1 MSMDLNLSLSKIPRI
16 NSDYLKRLEKVGL
29 KTIGDLIFYFPFRYD
44 DFSQIIPIA
53 QIKPEQIVT
62 VQGKILEI
70 KNIRIFRRRMTITE
84 AAVKDKSGAI
94 KAVWFNQPYLA
105 GNLKSG
111 QMVSLSGKAVFS
123 KEGGLQF
130 SNPSYEILRDY
141 KSFTPLEDKKITSAN
156 KINRNDHKKQQNNQ
170 QDNFL
175 TGLTHTAGLIP
186 IYHETEK
193 LSSRWLRWQI
203 KSLLKFFGP
212 KQIQEFLPAKI
223 LVRQKL
229 IDNLQAIKQ
238 IHFPTNQEMMEK
250 ARQRLAFDELFLIQL
265 FVLKQK
271 LTWQKGQSQ
280 KIIFGENLKND
291 FKKFIKNLPFDL
303 TDAQRKAIWQIVK
316 DLEKENPMNRLLEGD
331 VGSGKTIVAIMVSL
345 TAAKN
350 DFQTAIMAPTE
361 ILAHQHFKE
370 FCQTL
375 KNSKIKIGLLTGSDS
390 QIFSS
395 GKTRKISREK
405 LLKDLKNND
414 LKILIGT
421 HALIQDKVSF
431 KNLALIVI
439 DEQHRFGVEQRA
451 YLQQKTLDIEDGLPK
466 TIPHLLT
473 MTATPIPRTLALT
486 VYGDLE
492 ISILDEMP
500 KGRKKIITEIVSSEN
515 RKKTYDF
522 IHRQVKKRR
531 QVFVI
536 CPLIEESD
544 FLGVK
549 SATQEYEKLSKE
561 IFPDLKIGLLH
572 GRLKSNEKEKAI
584 NEFKKK
590 KIDILVSTS
599 VIEVGIDAPNATA
612 MIIEGAE
619 RFGLAQLH
627 QFRGRVGR
635 GKHQSYCFLFTGS
648 STEKTAQRLKAIVE
662 SENGFELAERDLEI
676 RGPGEFFG
684 RQQSGLPDLTMA
696 NLSDLE
702 LIQKVRKEAEE
713 ILKEDS
719 ELKKYPLLAEKLKK
733 FSARIH
739 LE

>member
-1 MSMDLNLSLSKIPRI
+1 MDFNASLSKLPRI

-53 QIKPEQIVT
+53 RIKPEQIVT
-62 VQGKILEI
+62 VQGRILEI

-84 AAVKDKSGAI
+84 AAVEDKSGAI
-94 KAVWFNQPYLA
+94 KAVWFNQPYLS
-105 GNLKSG
+105 GNLKPN
-111 QMVSLSGKAVFS
+111 QMVSLSGKAVLS
-123 KEGGLQF
+123 KEGRLQF

-141 KSFTPLEDKKITSAN
+141 KSPV
-156 KINRNDHKKQQNNQ
+156 
-170 QDNFL
+170 
-175 TGLTHTAGLIP
+175 HTAGLIP

-203 KSLLKFFGP
+203 QSLLKFVGP

-223 LVRQKL
+223 LIRQKL
-229 IDNLQAIKQ
+229 IDNLQAIRQ
-238 IHFPTNQEMMEK
+238 IHFPINQEMMEK

-271 LTWQKGQSQ
+271 LTWRKGQAQ
-280 KIIFGENLKND
+280 KIIFDENLKKEFQN
-291 FKKFIKNLPFDL
+291 FIKNLPFNL
-303 TDAQRKAIWQIVK
+303 TNAQRKAVWQIVK

-345 TAAKN
+345 AAAKN
-350 DFQTAIMAPTE
+350 NFQTTIMAPTE
-361 ILAHQHFKE
+361 ILTHQHFKE

-375 KNSKIKIGLLTGSDS
+375 KNSKIKIGFLTGSDS
-390 QIFSS
+390 QIFSN
-395 GKTRKISREK
+395 GKTKRISREK
-405 LLKDLKNND
+405 LLKDLKKND

-421 HALIQDKVSF
+421 HALIQQGVSF
-431 KNLALIVI
+431 KNLALIII

-451 YLQQKTLDIEDGLPK
+451 YLQQKTLEIEDGLPK

-500 KGRKKIITEIVSSEN
+500 KGRKKIITEIVSLED
-515 RKKTYDF
+515 REKIYDF
-522 IHRQVKKRR
+522 IRAQIKKGQ
-531 QVFVI
+531 QVFII
-536 CPLIEESD
+536 CPLVEESD
-544 FLGVK
+544 YLEVK
-549 SATQEYEKLSKE
+549 SATEEYKKLSKE

-572 GRLKSNEKEKAI
+572 GRLKSDKKEKVV

-599 VIEVGIDAPNATA
+599 VIEVGIDAPNATV

-635 GKHQSYCFLFTGS
+635 GDCQSYCFLFAS
-648 STEKTAQRLKAIVE
+648 SSIEKTPRRLKAIVE
-662 SENGFELAERDLEI
+662 SQNGFELAEKDLEI
-676 RGPGEFFG
+676 RGPGDFFG
-684 RQQSGLPDLTMA
+684 RHQSGLPDLTMA

-719 ELKKYPLLAEKLKK
+719 KLKKYPLLAEKLKN
-733 FSARIH
+733 FSAKIH

>member
-1 MSMDLNLSLSKIPRI
+1 MDFNLPLSKLPRI

-44 DFSQIIPIA
+44 DFSQIIPIV
-53 QIKPEQIVT
+53 QIKPEQTVT

-84 AAVKDKSGAI
+84 AVIEDKSGAI
-94 KAVWFNQPYLA
+94 KAVWFNQPYLS
-105 GNLKSG
+105 GNLKPN
-111 QMVSLSGKAVFS
+111 QMVNLSGKAVFS
-123 KEGGLQF
+123 KEGRLQF

-141 KSFTPLEDKKITSAN
+141 KSPV
-156 KINRNDHKKQQNNQ
+156 
-170 QDNFL
+170 
-175 TGLTHTAGLIP
+175 HTAGLIP

-203 KSLLKFFGP
+203 QSLLKFVGP

-229 IDNLQAIKQ
+229 IDNLQAIRQ

-271 LTWQKGQSQ
+271 LTWQKGLAQ
-280 KIIFGENLKND
+280 KIIFDENLKKEFHD
-291 FKKFIKNLPFDL
+291 FIKNLPFDL
-303 TDAQRKAIWQIVK
+303 TDAQRKAVWQIVK

-345 TAAKN
+345 ATAKN
-350 DFQTAIMAPTE
+350 NFQTAIMAPTE
-361 ILAHQHFKE
+361 ILANQHFKE

-375 KNSKIKIGLLTGSDS
+375 KKSEIKIGLLTGSDS
-390 QIFSS
+390 QIFSK

-405 LLKDLKNND
+405 LLKDLKKND

-421 HALIQDKVSF
+421 HALIQQGVAF
-431 KNLALIVI
+431 KNLALIII

-451 YLQQKTLDIEDGLPK
+451 YLQQKTLEIEDGLPK

-492 ISILDEMP
+492 ISILNEMP
-500 KGRKKIITEIVSSEN
+500 KGRKKIITEIVSSKDRE
-515 RKKTYDF
+515 KTYNF
-522 IHRQVKKRR
+522 IRDQIKKG
-531 QVFVI
+531 QQIFII
-536 CPLIEESD
+536 CPLVEESD
-544 FLGVK
+544 FLEVK
-549 SATQEYEKLSKE
+549 SAMQDYKKLSKE

-572 GRLKSNEKEKAI
+572 GRLKSDEKEKVI

-599 VIEVGIDAPNATA
+599 VIEVGIDAPNATV

-635 GKHQSYCFLFTGS
+635 GEHQSHCFLFTSS
-648 STEKTAQRLKAIVE
+648 STKKTPQRLKAIVE
-662 SENGFELAERDLEI
+662 SENGFELAEKDLKI
-676 RGPGEFFG
+676 RGPGDFFG
-684 RQQSGLPDLTMA
+684 AHQSGLPDLTMA

-702 LIQKVRKEAEE
+702 LIQKVRQEAEE
-713 ILKEDS
+713 ILKES
-719 ELKKYPLLAEKLKK
+719 PELKKYPLLAEKLKN
-733 FSARIH
+733 FSTKIH

>member
-1 MSMDLNLSLSKIPRI
+1 MDFSASLSKLPRI

-44 DFSQIIPIA
+44 DFSQIISIA

-84 AAVKDKSGAI
+84 ASIEDKSGTI
-94 KAVWFNQPYLA
+94 KAVWFNQPYLS
-105 GNLKSG
+105 GNLKSD

-123 KEGGLQF
+123 KERELQF

-141 KSFTPLEDKKITSAN
+141 KSPV
-156 KINRNDHKKQQNNQ
+156 
-170 QDNFL
+170 
-175 TGLTHTAGLIP
+175 HTAGLIP

-203 KSLLKFFGP
+203 QSLLKFVGP

-223 LVRQKL
+223 LIRQKL
-229 IDNLQAIKQ
+229 IDNLQALRQ
-238 IHFPTNQEMMEK
+238 IHFPANQEMMEK

-271 LTWQKGQSQ
+271 LTWKKGQAQ
-280 KIIFGENLKND
+280 KIIFDENLKKEYQD
-291 FKKFIKNLPFDL
+291 FIKNLPFDL
-303 TDAQRKAIWQIVK
+303 TDAQRKAVWQIVK

-331 VGSGKTIVAIMVSL
+331 VGFGKTIVAIMVSL
-345 TAAKN
+345 STAKN
-350 DFQTAIMAPTE
+350 NFQTAIMAPTE
-361 ILAHQHFKE
+361 ILANQHFKE
-370 FCQTL
+370 FCNLL
-375 KNSKIKIGLLTGSDS
+375 KKSEVKIGLLTGSDS
-390 QIFSS
+390 QIFSK
-395 GKTRKISREK
+395 GKTRKVSREK
-405 LLKDLKNND
+405 LLKDLKKSE

-421 HALIQDKVSF
+421 HALIQQGVAF
-431 KNLALIVI
+431 KNLALIII

-451 YLQQKTLDIEDGLPK
+451 YLQQKTLEIKDGLPK

-492 ISILDEMP
+492 ISILNEMP
-500 KGRKKIITEIVSSEN
+500 KGRKKIITEIVSSKDRE
-515 RKKTYDF
+515 KTYDF
-522 IHRQVKKRR
+522 IRAQIKKRQ
-531 QVFVI
+531 QVFII
-536 CPLIEESD
+536 CPLVEESD
-544 FLGVK
+544 YLEIK
-549 SATQEYEKLSKE
+549 SATQEYKKLSKE
-561 IFPDLKIGLLH
+561 IFPELNIGLLH
-572 GRLKSNEKEKAI
+572 GRLKSNEKEKVI

-599 VIEVGIDAPNATA
+599 VVEVGIDVSNATV

-635 GKHQSYCFLFTGS
+635 GKHQSYCFLFTS
-648 STEKTAQRLKAIVE
+648 SSIKKTPRRLKAIVE
-662 SENGFELAERDLEI
+662 SENGFELAEKDLEI
-676 RGPGEFFG
+676 RGPGDFFG
-684 RQQSGLPDLTMA
+684 AHQSGLPDLTMA

-713 ILKEDS
+713 ILKES
-719 ELKKYPLLAEKLKK
+719 PELKKYPLLAEKLKN
-733 FSARIH
+733 FSAKIH

>member
-1 MSMDLNLSLSKIPRI
+1 MDFNASLSKLPRI

-29 KTIGDLIFYFPFRYD
+29 KTIRDLIFYFPFRYD

-53 QIKPEQIVT
+53 QIKPEQTVT
-62 VQGKILEI
+62 IQGKILEI
-70 KNIRIFRRRMTITE
+70 KNVRIFRRRMTITE
-84 AAVKDKSGAI
+84 VAIEDKSGAI
-94 KAVWFNQPYLA
+94 KAVWFNQPYLS
-105 GNLKSG
+105 GNLKSD

-141 KSFTPLEDKKITSAN
+141 KSPV
-156 KINRNDHKKQQNNQ
+156 
-170 QDNFL
+170 
-175 TGLTHTAGLIP
+175 HTAGLIP

-203 KSLLKFFGP
+203 KSLLKFVGP

-223 LVRQKL
+223 LIRQKL
-229 IDNLQAIKQ
+229 IDNLQAIRQ
-238 IHFPTNQEMMEK
+238 IHFPINQEMMEK

-271 LTWQKGQSQ
+271 LTWWKGQAQ
-280 KIIFGENLKND
+280 KIIFDENLKKEFQD
-291 FKKFIKNLPFDL
+291 FIKNLPFDL
-303 TDAQRKAIWQIVK
+303 TDAQRKAVWQIIK

-345 TAAKN
+345 AAAKN

-361 ILAHQHFKE
+361 ILANQHFKE
-370 FCQTL
+370 FCNLL
-375 KNSKIKIGLLTGSDS
+375 KNSEVKIGFLTGSDS
-390 QIFSS
+390 QIFSKE
-395 GKTRKISREK
+395 KTRKISREK
-405 LLKDLKNND
+405 LLKDLKKGD

-431 KNLALIVI
+431 KNLALIII

-451 YLQQKTLDIEDGLPK
+451 YLQQKTLEIKDGLPK
-466 TIPHLLT
+466 TISHLLT

-500 KGRKKIITEIVSSEN
+500 KGRKKIITKIVSSKDRE
-515 RKKTYDF
+515 KTYDF
-522 IHRQVKKRR
+522 IREQIKKGRQI
-531 QVFVI
+531 FVI
-536 CPLIEESD
+536 CPLIDPSD
-544 FLGVK
+544 FLEVK

-561 IFPDLKIGLLH
+561 IFPKLNIGLLH
-572 GRLKSNEKEKAI
+572 GRLKSNEKEKVI

-599 VIEVGIDAPNATA
+599 VVEVGIDVSNATV
-612 MIIEGAE
+612 MIIEGTE

-635 GKHQSYCFLFTGS
+635 GEHQSYCFLFNSS
-648 STEKTAQRLKAIVE
+648 STEKTSQRLKAIVE
-662 SENGFELAERDLEI
+662 SENGFELAEKDLKI

-713 ILKEDS
+713 ILKES
-719 ELKKYPLLAEKLKK
+719 PELKKYPLLAEKLKN
-733 FSARIH
+733 FSAKIH